1 MRKLSFWA
9 AANPWKARII
19 IACSHVLLI
28 LLAWYTG
35 NTLKQSGLLVPG
47 VLLLVLTGIYF
58 FAVYFYPRHENKQ
71 KLGKKLFYTRQKFCD
86 LLLAATAWGMIICI
100 ANNENVRT
108 GIFTS
113 LNASEIVTPVK
124 KDPTAEEILKSLEYR
139 DKKSLTRTE
148 KRILKKE
155 FNVQLKKYVKA
166 KLSGDKEGSGNAAII
181 ILSIIAA
188 VGLFYLLA
196 ALSCTIS
203 CNGNDAAAVIVLL
216 LGTAGIVIGLILIF
230 RGLKRK
236 SRRQQEVKSTEG

>member
-9 AANPWKARII
+9 ASNPWKARLI

-28 LLAWYTG
+28 VLAWFTG
-35 NTLKQSGLLVPG
+35 ITLKQSGILIPG
-47 VLLLVLTGIYF
+47 ILLLVITGIYF
-58 FAVYFYPRHENKQ
+58 FAVYFYPSREQ
-71 KLGKKLFYTRQKFCD
+71 KEIIGKKLFYSRQKFCD
-86 LLLAATAWGMIICI
+86 FLLAATAWGMIICI

-108 GIFTS
+108 GVFTN

-124 KDPTAEEILKSLEYR
+124 KDPTAEEILNSLEYR

-166 KLSGDKEGSGNAAII
+166 KLSGDKEGSGNAGII

-188 VGLFYLLA
+188 LGLVYLVA
-196 ALSCTIS
+196 ALSCTLS

-216 LGTAGIVIGLILIF
+216 LGIAGIVIGLILIF

-236 SRRQQEVKSTEG
+236 SKRQQEVKSTEG